1 MYVTTYLILTCKQVG
16 EDKLVSPR
24 QQIGIIAN
32 NPNTEV
38 SVNNP
43 YGCWPAVHYSRP
55 LLIDTNLKNVSSSQS
70 AAAEG
75 EGLDLELKLATG

>member
-1 MYVTTYLILTCKQVG
+1 MYVTTYLNLTCKQVG

-24 QQIGIIAN
+24 QQI
-32 NPNTEV
+32 PNTEV

-43 YGCWPAVHYSRP
+43 YECWPAVHYSRP
-55 LLIDTNLKNVSSSQS
+55 LLIDTDLKNVLSSQS